1 MTDRHS
7 NEEFNFGSLAGAFA
21 DEAPV
26 KKESAGPAKITRSN
40 VRATAPAVEAAVP
53 AVDAASA
60 PALPPMPAA
69 SMPPMPEVQ
78 NPAQTGNFWG
88 SAMASALPS
97 IATAGLGAAALAA
110 YNRFGNRGQGGGQ
123 GGQGLQAPP
132 PVDEELRQ
140 LKLQQEQ
147 AKLDSMYARAYR
159 EQQLHDANLAK
170 VQPAGSV
177 APAGPTAAPTGVPSA
192 QPQFTVAGQAQ
203 PQMQYGQTNTTAP
216 AGALTPLNPVQQPAG
231 EPAIP
236 TTDPK
241 PVDPVVQAKLD
252 AYAAEERRR
261 QLAFDNQQRR
271 LDAEHQA
278 KLDKQVASAKPKA
291 KPNETISIK
300 EITSPAEIPSTDV
313 ASRQATQ
320 PIVEAG
326 TIKPGKAY
334 GSTDVL
340 DQAALKSQP
349 LIDTEKQL
357 EAAGQSKPA
366 SKTKA
371 PVVASAEKV
380 AEAAEKA
387 KLKWPGGSEGSAL
400 QQFFGAT
407 KKTLSPEHMASL
419 EMFKDYVG
427 GSLAPSTGG
436 TIKEISQANEFV
448 KKYSGSPLPMG
459 ENGKLAR
466 LPDEQIAKVN
476 EGIRTELEDAV
487 KGGKLSKLGKGAM
500 AAAALLGLTEAV
512 QAAQKGD
519 FGPLR
524 QAGFDIGGPVLAGK
538 IGLGMLSK
546 AGGAGFAAATYS
558 GGLNE
563 GEQREL
569 ARRRY
574 EFEKESKKLGSPYR
588 SVPPPR

>member
-21 DEAPV
+21 DESPV

-40 VRATAPAVEAAVP
+40 VKATAPAVEAVVT

-60 PALPPMPAA
+60 PALPAMPAA

-78 NPAQTGNFWG
+78 NPAQTGSFWG

-97 IATAGLGAAALAA
+97 IAAGSLGAAALAA
-110 YNRFGNRGQGGGQ
+110 YNKFGNRGQ

-132 PVDEELRQ
+132 TVDEDLRQ
-140 LKLQQEQ
+140 LRLAQEQ
-147 AKLDSMYARAYR
+147 AKLDAMYAKMNR
-159 EQQLHDANLAK
+159 QQELHEANLAK
-170 VQPAGSV
+170 AQPKAPV
-177 APAGPTAAPTGVPSA
+177 APVAPPAAPTGVPSA
-192 QPQFTVAGQAQ
+192 QPQFTVAGQVQ

-216 AGALTPLNPVQQPAG
+216 AGALTPLNPVQQPAA

-236 TTDPK
+236 TATPK

-252 AYAAEERRR
+252 AYAAEERRK

-278 KLDKQVASAKPKA
+278 KLDKQVSAAKPKTTT
-291 KPNETISIK
+291 KETVVAQP
-300 EITSPAEIPSTDV
+300 ITSPAEIPSTDV

-320 PIVEAG
+320 PMVEAG

-349 LIDTEKQL
+349 LIQTEKQL

-546 AGGAGFAAATYS
+546 AGGAGFAAATYA

>member
-1 MTDRHS
+1 MGFDKEKFISSAKEANYSDEEINAEIARQEGINQATGKPFGEASETAVQGQAQDWRNQGSPVPGTDAPEVNKPS
-7 NEEFNFGSLAGAFA
+7 FGEWVSTVPGFGAATGLGALAGAGAVGLYGLAKRRA
-21 DEAPV
+21 D
-26 KKESAGPAKITRSN
+26 N
-40 VRATAPAVEAAVP
+40 
-53 AVDAASA
+53 
-60 PALPPMPAA
+60 
-69 SMPPMPEVQ
+69 
-78 NPAQTGNFWG
+78 
-88 SAMASALPS
+88 
-97 IATAGLGAAALAA
+97 
-110 YNRFGNRGQGGGQ
+110 
-123 GGQGLQAPP
+123 GQGLRGAPV
-132 PVDEELRQ
+132 VDEEMRQ
-140 LKLQQEQ
+140 LQLAREQ
-147 AKLDSMYARAYR
+147 AKLDAMYAEMDRK
-159 EQQLHDANLAK
+159 QQLHEMNLAK
-170 VQPAGSV
+170 AQAKAQPNVSA
-177 APAGPTAAPTGVPSA
+177 APATPLGPAPAPTGLPTA
-192 QPQFTVAGQAQ
+192 QSQFTVAGQVQ

-236 TTDPK
+236 TAAPK

-278 KLDKQVASAKPKA
+278 KLDKQVSAAKPKA
-291 KPNETISIK
+291 TTTEPIKP
-300 EITSPAEIPSTDV
+300 ITSPAEIPSTDV

-349 LIDTEKQL
+349 LIETEKQL

-407 KKTLSPEHMASL
+407 KKTLSPEHMAGL

-427 GSLAPSTGG
+427 GNLAPSTGG

-459 ENGKLAR
+459 ENGKLTR